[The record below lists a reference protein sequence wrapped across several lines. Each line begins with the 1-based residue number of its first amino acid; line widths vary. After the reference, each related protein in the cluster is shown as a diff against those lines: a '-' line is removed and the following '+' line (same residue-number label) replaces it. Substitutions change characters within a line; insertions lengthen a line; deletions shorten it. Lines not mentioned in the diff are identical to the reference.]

1 MFSKSKITQS
11 MIDAVNTVVGLTEKV
26 DAKKRTEETD
36 KGESSTDAKGNKTTK
51 YKDGSW
57 QTETPTHKDDGKNPE
72 GKVHHLSD
80 VARRKMI
87 KMNANNEEV
96 ELDEVLDTR
105 KSIKSYLDKND
116 AQRTTLKAS
125 GTFDKVKK
133 RLTGANKALDKL
145 SKLNREEVL
154 DERDEGKPGK
164 MFKVIAAK
172 AAEKYGSKEA
182 GARVAGA
189 IRKKVLAKEE
199 IEYNGY
205 GKEVKTPKMVGMH
218 FYNVPKEKEADAK
231 RWGLK
236 QTKSG
241 KWGKTK
247 YDTSGASHND
257 DVRRTDM
264 QFGKST
270 YWEPKKV
277 SESIEFLEL
286 DEMNVGKK
294 QPRPDT
300 HHIVDKENKPLS
312 LAAYYDKTKAEKD
325 RDEKHPGSKV
335 ITRGPRGKVKEE
347 VELEEKLNI
356 QNTSMGDIIKDF
368 QTSDAP
374 QFAGKSQAKRRQ
386 MAIAAKMATEEYLD
400 EDSDDK
406 FASDAYSTTRGKV
419 VKNKSGVFFVTNKSG
434 STKSFTSEKQANR
447 HAMKEEYLDE
457 ENAVDKVTMDVPL
470 LIRIMEYSKEDAK
483 SDMDLHKVAENL
495 VEYSKSGK
503 TLTMACYDEIV
514 GGITEAK
521 RPEDDSVPFITNE
534 AGLSGHVNSIKNLA
548 KHTFK
553 KLKAHEEVELEE
565 ATKVVDRVTGKEYD
579 PEEEMHK
586 FLHHPKTVAAFKRMK
601 AERGR
606 GWPKSKAHGDNEV
619 KESYYD
625 DDPDVARADRE
636 LARMKAKPIKAD
648 RKTNPEKE
656 MSKLS
661 KRAPKED
668 TDELDKDLTHKEEF
682 NLGESSHTERKKSFI
697 GMLDRISAKAKENT
711 KLQQNRKIE
720 PKLPKK
726 DLEESEKP
734 TTAHFT
740 DPKGIKRKQPNDPF
754 YPEYDKHEQGKP
766 SDAKKAR
773 FAKLGLKAEE
783 VIYEAKKD
791 SYQIYHPTYSSAVQH
806 AEKHLNKQGFD
817 IHPDDWFHHVNSG
830 PSKPAEG
837 KTVSLHIPLHKDGVP
852 SKKVAHIQVYNR
864 GNDLANNHELNMYHN

>member
-1 MFSKSKITQS
+1 MFSKDIISQS
-11 MIDAVNTVVGLTEKV
+11 IIDAVSNVLNLDEKI
-26 DAKKRTEETD
+26 DAKKRTTDTLSGRVKIPPTAGDNEHTDYKVELNAEETD

-145 SKLNREEVL
+145 SKLNREEVESL
-154 DERDEGKPGK
+154 D
-164 MFKVIAAK
+164 
-172 AAEKYGSKEA
+172 
-182 GARVAGA
+182 
-189 IRKKVLAKEE
+189 E

-277 SESIEFLEL
+277 SESIEYLEL

-300 HHIVDKENKPLS
+300 HHIVDKENKSLS

-325 RDEKHPGSKV
+325 RDEKHPGAKV

-386 MAIAAKMATEEYLD
+386 MAIAAKMATEEYL
-400 EDSDDK
+400 
-406 FASDAYSTTRGKV
+406 
-419 VKNKSGVFFVTNKSG
+419 N
-434 STKSFTSEKQANR
+434 
-447 HAMKEEYLDE
+447 E

-503 TLTMACYDEIV
+503 TLTMACYNHVV
-514 GGITEAK
+514 GINEAK

-534 AGLSGHVNSIKNLA
+534 DDLAGHVDKIKKTV
-548 KHTFK
+548 KHHFK
-553 KLKAHEEVELEE
+553 KLKANEEVELEE
-565 ATKVVDRVTGKEYD
+565 SGQ
-579 PEEEMHK
+579 
-586 FLHHPKTVAAFKRMK
+586 
-601 AERGR
+601 
-606 GWPKSKAHGDNEV
+606 
-619 KESYYD
+619 
-625 DDPDVARADRE
+625 
-636 LARMKAKPIKAD
+636 
-648 RKTNPEKE
+648 
-656 MSKLS
+656 
-661 KRAPKED
+661 
-668 TDELDKDLTHKEEF
+668 
-682 NLGESSHTERKKSFI
+682 TERKKSFVD
-697 GMLDRISAKAKENT
+697 MLDRISAKAKENT
-711 KLQQNRKIE
+711 KLQQNRKID

-726 DLEESEKP
+726 VEESEKP

-766 SDAKKAR
+766 SEAKKAR
-773 FAKLGLKAEE
+773 LGLKAEE
-783 VIYEAKKD
+783 VIDEAKKD

>member
-1 MFSKSKITQS
+1 MFSKDIISQS
-11 MIDAVNTVVGLTEKV
+11 IIDAVSNVLNLDEKI
-26 DAKKRTEETD
+26 DIKKRTTDTLAGRVKIPPTAGDNEHTDYKVELNAEETD

-145 SKLNREEVL
+145 SKLNREEV
-154 DERDEGKPGK
+154 
-164 MFKVIAAK
+164 
-172 AAEKYGSKEA
+172 
-182 GARVAGA
+182 
-189 IRKKVLAKEE
+189 
-199 IEYNGY
+199 
-205 GKEVKTPKMVGMH
+205 
-218 FYNVPKEKEADAK
+218 
-231 RWGLK
+231 
-236 QTKSG
+236 
-241 KWGKTK
+241 
-247 YDTSGASHND
+247 
-257 DVRRTDM
+257 
-264 QFGKST
+264 
-270 YWEPKKV
+270 
-277 SESIEFLEL
+277 EL
-286 DEMNVGKK
+286 DEDSDEKIARVPKSKRFIYGHKVSFHAHGKDIVG
-294 QPRPDT
+294 DVSSSTST
-300 HHIVDKENKPLS
+300 HAKVSVDKPEKGDPHNWNVPHKHLTLVHDYNK
-312 LAAYYDKTKAEKD
+312 AYDKAREQYNLNKQQ
-325 RDEKHPGSKV
+325 
-335 ITRGPRGKVKEE
+335 KEE

-356 QNTSMGDIIKDF
+356 QNTAMGDIIKDF

-386 MAIAAKMATEEYLD
+386 MAIAAKMAT
-400 EDSDDK
+400 
-406 FASDAYSTTRGKV
+406 
-419 VKNKSGVFFVTNKSG
+419 
-434 STKSFTSEKQANR
+434 
-447 HAMKEEYLDE
+447 EEYLDE

-483 SDMDLHKVAENL
+483 SDMDLHKVAEKL
-495 VEYSKSGK
+495 TELSASGK
-503 TLTMACYDEIV
+503 TLSMDCYNEIV
-514 GGITEAK
+514 GGIAEGIMKSLGRGLQGWSKGDKAITGTANSPRDIVIRNKGYDNETTKMLHKTSGGPEHSPAGLQKRVLDREMKKRGIAEAK

-534 AGLSGHVNSIKNLA
+534 DGLAGHVDNIKKTV
-548 KHTFK
+548 KHHFK
-553 KLKAHEEVELEE
+553 KLKAH
-565 ATKVVDRVTGKEYD
+565 
-579 PEEEMHK
+579 
-586 FLHHPKTVAAFKRMK
+586 
-601 AERGR
+601 
-606 GWPKSKAHGDNEV
+606 GDADV
-619 KESYYD
+619 KESY
-625 DDPDVARADRE
+625 V
-636 LARMKAKPIKAD
+636 
-648 RKTNPEKE
+648 
-656 MSKLS
+656 
-661 KRAPKED
+661 
-668 TDELDKDLTHKEEF
+668 EES
-682 NLGESSHTERKKSFI
+682 GHTERKKSFVN
-697 GMLDRISAKAKENT
+697 MLDRISAKAKENT
-711 KLQQNRKIE
+711 KLQQNRKID

-754 YPEYDKHEQGKP
+754 YPEYDKHEQGKT

-773 FAKLGLKAEE
+773 FAKSGLKAEE
-783 VIYEAKKD
+783 VIDEAKKD

>member
-1 MFSKSKITQS
+1 MFSKDIISQS
-11 MIDAVNTVVGLTEKV
+11 IIDAVSNVLNLDEKI
-26 DAKKRTEETD
+26 DTKKRTTDTLAGRIKITPTAGDNTHTAYKVELNVEETD

-145 SKLNREEVL
+145 SKLNREEV
-154 DERDEGKPGK
+154 
-164 MFKVIAAK
+164 
-172 AAEKYGSKEA
+172 
-182 GARVAGA
+182 
-189 IRKKVLAKEE
+189 
-199 IEYNGY
+199 
-205 GKEVKTPKMVGMH
+205 
-218 FYNVPKEKEADAK
+218 
-231 RWGLK
+231 
-236 QTKSG
+236 
-241 KWGKTK
+241 
-247 YDTSGASHND
+247 
-257 DVRRTDM
+257 
-264 QFGKST
+264 
-270 YWEPKKV
+270 
-277 SESIEFLEL
+277 
-286 DEMNVGKK
+286 
-294 QPRPDT
+294 
-300 HHIVDKENKPLS
+300 
-312 LAAYYDKTKAEKD
+312 
-325 RDEKHPGSKV
+325 
-335 ITRGPRGKVKEE
+335 
-347 VELEEKLNI
+347 ELEEKLNI

-386 MAIAAKMATEEYLD
+386 MAIAAKMATEEVLD
-400 EDSDDK
+400 ERDE
-406 FASDAYSTTRGKV
+406 GKPGKMFKV
-419 VKNKSGVFFVTNKSG
+419 IAAKAAEKYG
-434 STKSFTSEKQANR
+434 SKEAGARVAGAIRKKVLA
-447 HAMKEEYLDE
+447 KEEIELDE

-503 TLTMACYDEIV
+503 TLTMACYNHVV
-514 GGITEAK
+514 GINEAK

-534 AGLSGHVNSIKNLA
+534 DDLAGHVDKIKKTV
-548 KHTFK
+548 KHHFK
-553 KLKAHEEVELEE
+553 KLKANEEVELEE
-565 ATKVVDRVTGKEYD
+565 AIKVIDRVTGKEYD

-606 GWPKSKAHGDNEV
+606 GWPKSKAHGDADV
-619 KESYYD
+619 KESY
-625 DDPDVARADRE
+625 V
-636 LARMKAKPIKAD
+636 
-648 RKTNPEKE
+648 
-656 MSKLS
+656 
-661 KRAPKED
+661 
-668 TDELDKDLTHKEEF
+668 EES
-682 NLGESSHTERKKSFI
+682 GQTERKKSFVN
-697 GMLDRISAKAKENT
+697 MLDRISAKAKENT

-754 YPEYDKHEQGKP
+754 YPEYAKHEQGKT

-773 FAKLGLKAEE
+773 FAKSGLKAEE
-783 VIYEAKKD
+783 VIDEAKKD

>member
-1 MFSKSKITQS
+1 MFSKDIISQS
-11 MIDAVNTVVGLTEKV
+11 IIDAVSNVLNLDEKI
-26 DAKKRTEETD
+26 DTKKRTTDTLAGRVKIPPTSGDNEHTDYKVELNAEETD

-145 SKLNREEVL
+145 SKLNREEVESL
-154 DERDEGKPGK
+154 D
-164 MFKVIAAK
+164 
-172 AAEKYGSKEA
+172 
-182 GARVAGA
+182 
-189 IRKKVLAKEE
+189 E

-286 DEMNVGKK
+286 DEMNIGKK

-386 MAIAAKMATEEYLD
+386 MAIAAKMAAEEYL
-400 EDSDDK
+400 
-406 FASDAYSTTRGKV
+406 
-419 VKNKSGVFFVTNKSG
+419 N
-434 STKSFTSEKQANR
+434 
-447 HAMKEEYLDE
+447 E

-503 TLTMACYDEIV
+503 TLTMACYNHVV
-514 GGITEAK
+514 GINEAK

-534 AGLSGHVNSIKNLA
+534 DDLAGHVDKIKKTV
-548 KHTFK
+548 KHHFK
-553 KLKAHEEVELEE
+553 KLKANEEVESLDELSKRTLGSYIKKATNSNDKRSISNLSSLAASKIDNDVGDDGE
-565 ATKVVDRVTGKEYD
+565 AEDRKSY
-579 PEEEMHK
+579 
-586 FLHHPKTVAAFKRMK
+586 KRS
-601 AERGR
+601 ASI
-606 GWPKSKAHGDNEV
+606 SKAVDKLT
-619 KESYYD
+619 KESY
-625 DDPDVARADRE
+625 V
-636 LARMKAKPIKAD
+636 
-648 RKTNPEKE
+648 
-656 MSKLS
+656 
-661 KRAPKED
+661 
-668 TDELDKDLTHKEEF
+668 EES
-682 NLGESSHTERKKSFI
+682 GQTERKKSFVD
-697 GMLDRISAKAKENT
+697 MLDRISAKAKENT

-726 DLEESEKP
+726 ELD
-734 TTAHFT
+734 
-740 DPKGIKRKQPNDPF
+740 
-754 YPEYDKHEQGKP
+754 
-766 SDAKKAR
+766 
-773 FAKLGLKAEE
+773 
-783 VIYEAKKD
+783 EAKKD

-817 IHPDDWFHHVNSG
+817 IHPDDWFHHVNAG

>member
-1 MFSKSKITQS
+1 MFSKDIISQS
-11 MIDAVNTVVGLTEKV
+11 IIDAVSNVLNLDEKI
-26 DAKKRTEETD
+26 DAKKRTTDTLSGRVKIPPTAGDNEHTDYKVELNAEETD

-145 SKLNREEVL
+145 SKLNREEV
-154 DERDEGKPGK
+154 
-164 MFKVIAAK
+164 
-172 AAEKYGSKEA
+172 
-182 GARVAGA
+182 
-189 IRKKVLAKEE
+189 
-199 IEYNGY
+199 
-205 GKEVKTPKMVGMH
+205 
-218 FYNVPKEKEADAK
+218 
-231 RWGLK
+231 
-236 QTKSG
+236 
-241 KWGKTK
+241 
-247 YDTSGASHND
+247 
-257 DVRRTDM
+257 
-264 QFGKST
+264 
-270 YWEPKKV
+270 
-277 SESIEFLEL
+277 ESL

-300 HHIVDKENKPLS
+300 HHIVDKENKSLS

-356 QNTSMGDIIKDF
+356 QNTSMADIIKDF

-386 MAIAAKMATEEYLD
+386 MAIAAKMATEEYL
-400 EDSDDK
+400 
-406 FASDAYSTTRGKV
+406 Y
-419 VKNKSGVFFVTNKSG
+419 
-434 STKSFTSEKQANR
+434 
-447 HAMKEEYLDE
+447 E
-457 ENAVDKVTMDVPL
+457 ENAVDKVTMDIPL

-483 SDMDLHKVAENL
+483 TDMDLHKVAENL

-503 TLTMACYDEIV
+503 TLTMACYNHVV
-514 GGITEAK
+514 GINEAK

-534 AGLSGHVNSIKNLA
+534 AGLSGHVNSIKKLV

-553 KLKAHEEVELEE
+553 KVKA
-565 ATKVVDRVTGKEYD
+565 
-579 PEEEMHK
+579 
-586 FLHHPKTVAAFKRMK
+586 
-601 AERGR
+601 
-606 GWPKSKAHGDNEV
+606 N
-619 KESYYD
+619 ESYYD

-766 SDAKKAR
+766 SEAKKAR
-773 FAKLGLKAEE
+773 LGLKAEE
-783 VIYEAKKD
+783 VIDEAKKD

>member
-26 DAKKRTEETD
+26 DAKKRTTDTLAGRVKIPPTSGDNEHTDYKVELNAEETD

-87 KMNANNEEV
+87 KMNAKNEEV
-96 ELDEVLDTR
+96 ELDEVLDTFGH
-105 KSIKSYLDKND
+105 IKSYLDKS
-116 AQRTTLKAS
+116 AT
-125 GTFDKVKK
+125 K
-133 RLTGANKALDKL
+133 RKL
-145 SKLNREEVL
+145 
-154 DERDEGKPGK
+154 
-164 MFKVIAAK
+164 
-172 AAEKYGSKEA
+172 
-182 GARVAGA
+182 
-189 IRKKVLAKEE
+189 
-199 IEYNGY
+199 
-205 GKEVKTPKMVGMH
+205 
-218 FYNVPKEKEADAK
+218 
-231 RWGLK
+231 
-236 QTKSG
+236 
-241 KWGKTK
+241 
-247 YDTSGASHND
+247 
-257 DVRRTDM
+257 
-264 QFGKST
+264 
-270 YWEPKKV
+270 
-277 SESIEFLEL
+277 
-286 DEMNVGKK
+286 
-294 QPRPDT
+294 
-300 HHIVDKENKPLS
+300 
-312 LAAYYDKTKAEKD
+312 LAATGKLGDDSHRKINKSFAGSDKAINKWNK
-325 RDEKHPGSKV
+325 KNSFN
-335 ITRGPRGKVKEE
+335 KEE

-386 MAIAAKMATEEYLD
+386 MAIAAKLATEEYLD

-406 FASDAYSTTRGKV
+406 FAPDAYSTTRGKV
-419 VKNKSGVFFVTNKSG
+419 VKNKSGVFFATNKSG

-457 ENAVDKVTMDVPL
+457 ENAVDKVTMDIPL

-503 TLTMACYDEIV
+503 TLTMACYNHVV
-514 GGITEAK
+514 GINEAK

-534 AGLSGHVNSIKNLA
+534 AGLSGHVNSIKKLV

-553 KLKAHEEVELEE
+553 KVKA
-565 ATKVVDRVTGKEYD
+565 
-579 PEEEMHK
+579 
-586 FLHHPKTVAAFKRMK
+586 
-601 AERGR
+601 
-606 GWPKSKAHGDNEV
+606 N
-619 KESYYD
+619 ESYYD
-625 DDPDVARADRE
+625 DDPDVARADLE

-726 DLEESEKP
+726 VEESEKP

-766 SDAKKAR
+766 SEAKKAR
-773 FAKLGLKAEE
+773 LGLKAEE

-817 IHPDDWFHHVNSG
+817 IHPDDWFHHVNAG

>member
-1 MFSKSKITQS
+1 MFSKDIISQS
-11 MIDAVNTVVGLTEKV
+11 IIDAVSDVLNLDEKI
-26 DAKKRTEETD
+26 DAKKRTTDTLSGRVKIPPTAGDNEHTDYKVELNAEETD

-145 SKLNREEVL
+145 SKLNREEV
-154 DERDEGKPGK
+154 
-164 MFKVIAAK
+164 
-172 AAEKYGSKEA
+172 
-182 GARVAGA
+182 
-189 IRKKVLAKEE
+189 
-199 IEYNGY
+199 
-205 GKEVKTPKMVGMH
+205 
-218 FYNVPKEKEADAK
+218 
-231 RWGLK
+231 
-236 QTKSG
+236 
-241 KWGKTK
+241 
-247 YDTSGASHND
+247 
-257 DVRRTDM
+257 
-264 QFGKST
+264 
-270 YWEPKKV
+270 
-277 SESIEFLEL
+277 
-286 DEMNVGKK
+286 
-294 QPRPDT
+294 
-300 HHIVDKENKPLS
+300 
-312 LAAYYDKTKAEKD
+312 
-325 RDEKHPGSKV
+325 
-335 ITRGPRGKVKEE
+335 
-347 VELEEKLNI
+347 ELEEKLNI
-356 QNTSMGDIIKDF
+356 QKTSMGDIIKDF

-386 MAIAAKMATEEYLD
+386 MAIAAKMATEEYL
-400 EDSDDK
+400 
-406 FASDAYSTTRGKV
+406 Y
-419 VKNKSGVFFVTNKSG
+419 
-434 STKSFTSEKQANR
+434 
-447 HAMKEEYLDE
+447 E
-457 ENAVDKVTMDVPL
+457 ENAVDKVTMDIPL

-503 TLTMACYDEIV
+503 TLTMACYNHVV
-514 GGITEAK
+514 GINEAK

-534 AGLSGHVNSIKNLA
+534 AGLSGHVNSIKKLV

-553 KLKAHEEVELEE
+553 KVKA
-565 ATKVVDRVTGKEYD
+565 
-579 PEEEMHK
+579 
-586 FLHHPKTVAAFKRMK
+586 
-601 AERGR
+601 
-606 GWPKSKAHGDNEV
+606 N
-619 KESYYD
+619 ESYYD

-682 NLGESSHTERKKSFI
+682 NLGESSHTERKKSFVD
-697 GMLDRISAKAKENT
+697 MLDRISAKAKENT

-726 DLEESEKP
+726 VEESEKP

-766 SDAKKAR
+766 SEAKKAR
-773 FAKLGLKAEE
+773 LGLKSEE
-783 VIYEAKKD
+783 VIDEAKKD

-817 IHPDDWFHHVNSG
+817 IHPDDWFHHVNAG

>member
-199 IEYNGY
+199 IE
-205 GKEVKTPKMVGMH
+205 
-218 FYNVPKEKEADAK
+218 
-231 RWGLK
+231 
-236 QTKSG
+236 
-241 KWGKTK
+241 
-247 YDTSGASHND
+247 
-257 DVRRTDM
+257 
-264 QFGKST
+264 
-270 YWEPKKV
+270 
-277 SESIEFLEL
+277 
-286 DEMNVGKK
+286 
-294 QPRPDT
+294 
-300 HHIVDKENKPLS
+300 
-312 LAAYYDKTKAEKD
+312 
-325 RDEKHPGSKV
+325 
-335 ITRGPRGKVKEE
+335 
-347 VELEEKLNI
+347 LEEKLNI

-406 FASDAYSTTRGKV
+406 FASDVYSTTRGKV
-419 VKNKSGVFFVTNKSG
+419 VKNKSGVFFATNKSG

-503 TLTMACYDEIV
+503 TLTMACYNHVV
-514 GGITEAK
+514 GINEAK

-534 AGLSGHVNSIKNLA
+534 DDLAGHVDKIKKTV

-553 KLKAHEEVELEE
+553 KVKA
-565 ATKVVDRVTGKEYD
+565 
-579 PEEEMHK
+579 
-586 FLHHPKTVAAFKRMK
+586 
-601 AERGR
+601 
-606 GWPKSKAHGDNEV
+606 N
-619 KESYYD
+619 ESYYD

-726 DLEESEKP
+726 DL
-734 TTAHFT
+734 
-740 DPKGIKRKQPNDPF
+740 D
-754 YPEYDKHEQGKP
+754 
-766 SDAKKAR
+766 
-773 FAKLGLKAEE
+773 
-783 VIYEAKKD
+783 EAKKD

>member
-1 MFSKSKITQS
+1 MFSKDIISQS
-11 MIDAVNTVVGLTEKV
+11 IIDAVSNVLNLDEKI
-26 DAKKRTEETD
+26 DTKKRTTDTLAGRVKIPPTSGDNEHTDYKVELNAEETD

-87 KMNANNEEV
+87 KMNAKNEEV

-105 KSIKSYLDKND
+105 KSIKSYLDKSATKRKLLAATGKLGDDSHRKINKSFAGSD
-116 AQRTTLKAS
+116 KAIN
-125 GTFDKVKK
+125 KWNKK
-133 RLTGANKALDKL
+133 NSFNK
-145 SKLNREEVL
+145 EEV
-154 DERDEGKPGK
+154 
-164 MFKVIAAK
+164 
-172 AAEKYGSKEA
+172 
-182 GARVAGA
+182 
-189 IRKKVLAKEE
+189 
-199 IEYNGY
+199 
-205 GKEVKTPKMVGMH
+205 
-218 FYNVPKEKEADAK
+218 
-231 RWGLK
+231 
-236 QTKSG
+236 
-241 KWGKTK
+241 
-247 YDTSGASHND
+247 
-257 DVRRTDM
+257 
-264 QFGKST
+264 
-270 YWEPKKV
+270 
-277 SESIEFLEL
+277 EL
-286 DEMNVGKK
+286 DEMNIGKK

-300 HHIVDKENKPLS
+300 HHIVDKENKSLS

-325 RDEKHPGSKV
+325 RDEKHPGAKV
-335 ITRGPRGKVKEE
+335 ITRGPRGKVREE

-356 QNTSMGDIIKDF
+356 QKTSMGDIIKDF

-386 MAIAAKMATEEYLD
+386 MAIAAKMATEEYM
-400 EDSDDK
+400 
-406 FASDAYSTTRGKV
+406 Y
-419 VKNKSGVFFVTNKSG
+419 
-434 STKSFTSEKQANR
+434 
-447 HAMKEEYLDE
+447 E
-457 ENAVDKVTMDVPL
+457 ENAVDKVTMDIPL

-503 TLTMACYDEIV
+503 TLTMACYNHVV
-514 GGITEAK
+514 GINEAK

-534 AGLSGHVNSIKNLA
+534 DDLAGHVDKIKKTV
-548 KHTFK
+548 KHHFK
-553 KLKAHEEVELEE
+553 KLKANEEVELEE
-565 ATKVVDRVTGKEYD
+565 AIKVIDRVTGKEYD

-586 FLHHPKTVAAFKRMK
+586 FLHAPKTVAAFKRMK

-606 GWPKSKAHGDNEV
+606 GWPKSKAHGDADV
-619 KESYYD
+619 KESY
-625 DDPDVARADRE
+625 V
-636 LARMKAKPIKAD
+636 
-648 RKTNPEKE
+648 
-656 MSKLS
+656 
-661 KRAPKED
+661 
-668 TDELDKDLTHKEEF
+668 EES
-682 NLGESSHTERKKSFI
+682 GQTERKKSFVD
-697 GMLDRISAKAKENT
+697 MLDRISAKAKENT

-766 SDAKKAR
+766 SEAKKAR
-773 FAKLGLKAEE
+773 LGLKAEE
-783 VIYEAKKD
+783 VIDEAKKD

-817 IHPDDWFHHVNSG
+817 IHPDDWFHHVNAG

>member
-1 MFSKSKITQS
+1 MFSKDIISQS
-11 MIDAVNTVVGLTEKV
+11 IIDAVSNVLNLDEKI
-26 DAKKRTEETD
+26 DTKKRTTDTLAGRVKIPPTSGDNEHTDYKVELNAEETD

-145 SKLNREEVL
+145 SKLNREEV
-154 DERDEGKPGK
+154 
-164 MFKVIAAK
+164 
-172 AAEKYGSKEA
+172 
-182 GARVAGA
+182 
-189 IRKKVLAKEE
+189 
-199 IEYNGY
+199 
-205 GKEVKTPKMVGMH
+205 
-218 FYNVPKEKEADAK
+218 
-231 RWGLK
+231 
-236 QTKSG
+236 
-241 KWGKTK
+241 
-247 YDTSGASHND
+247 
-257 DVRRTDM
+257 
-264 QFGKST
+264 
-270 YWEPKKV
+270 
-277 SESIEFLEL
+277 EL
-286 DEMNVGKK
+286 DEKINLK
-294 QPRPDT
+294 
-300 HHIVDKENKPLS
+300 S
-312 LAAYYDKTKAEKD
+312 
-325 RDEKHPGSKV
+325 
-335 ITRGPRGKVKEE
+335 
-347 VELEEKLNI
+347 
-356 QNTSMGDIIKDF
+356 TSMGDVIKDF

-374 QFAGKSQAKRRQ
+374 QFAGKSQSKRRQ
-386 MAIAAKMATEEYLD
+386 MAIAAKMAAEEYL
-400 EDSDDK
+400 
-406 FASDAYSTTRGKV
+406 G
-419 VKNKSGVFFVTNKSG
+419 
-434 STKSFTSEKQANR
+434 
-447 HAMKEEYLDE
+447 E

-503 TLTMACYDEIV
+503 TLTMACYNEIV
-514 GGITEAK
+514 GGIAEAK

-534 AGLSGHVNSIKNLA
+534 DDLAGHVDKIKKTA
-548 KHTFK
+548 KLHFK
-553 KLKAHEEVELEE
+553 KLKANEEVESLDE
-565 ATKVVDRVTGKEYD
+565 
-579 PEEEMHK
+579 
-586 FLHHPKTVAAFKRMK
+586 L
-601 AERGR
+601 
-606 GWPKSKAHGDNEV
+606 SKATLSSYVKKAAGDIGSRAEKQGQGDNVSDNERKELSRHKGISKAV
-619 KESYYD
+619 DKLTKESY
-625 DDPDVARADRE
+625 V
-636 LARMKAKPIKAD
+636 
-648 RKTNPEKE
+648 
-656 MSKLS
+656 
-661 KRAPKED
+661 
-668 TDELDKDLTHKEEF
+668 EES
-682 NLGESSHTERKKSFI
+682 GQTERKKSFVD
-697 GMLDRISAKAKENT
+697 MLDRISAKAKENT
-711 KLQQNRKIE
+711 KLQQNRKID

-754 YPEYDKHEQGKP
+754 YPEYDKHEQGKT

-773 FAKLGLKAEE
+773 FAKSGLKAEE
-783 VIYEAKKD
+783 VIYEAKKE
-791 SYQIYHPTYSSAVQH
+791 SFQVYHPSYSSAVQH